1 MEKTKLFVANITLR
15 HGEYE
20 TQVKRLILAKS
31 YDEAIEYAHSN
42 EGMPVFD
49 GSCIED
55 GNSYKEDDQEN
66 TWYFCGGDWCV
77 TLGVIWEM
85 EDREMAKAV
94 IASGLVSFL

>member
-1 MEKTKLFVANITLR
+1 MEKTKLFVAQITLR

-20 TQVKRLILAKS
+20 TQVRKLILAKS
-31 YDEAIEYAHSN
+31 QIEAELFARSN
-42 EGMPVFD
+42 EGMAIYD

-55 GNSYKEDDQEN
+55 GNSYQEEGQPN

-85 EDREMAKAV
+85 EDREMAKQV